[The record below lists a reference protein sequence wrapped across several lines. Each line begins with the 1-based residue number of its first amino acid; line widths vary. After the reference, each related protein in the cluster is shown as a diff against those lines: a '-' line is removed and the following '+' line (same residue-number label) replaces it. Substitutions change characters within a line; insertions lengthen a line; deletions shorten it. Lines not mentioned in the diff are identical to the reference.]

1 MMDDLLSMTHLGD
14 EYDKY
19 LNAVIPPVFMNSLHV
34 FPTFE
39 EYAGCDASKKG
50 EFKYGRVRTLP
61 CIFWKKR
68 WLH

>member
-39 EYAGCDASKKG
+39 EYA
-50 EFKYGRVRTLP
+50 
-61 CIFWKKR
+61 
-68 WLH
+68 